1 MGALFLQEELFK
13 LGEYPSSAAKFTL
26 LRNNCEPLQ
35 LSDYLRALATHINI
49 STEIEKKA
57 ENHEVFPALL
67 KC

>member
-35 LSDYLRALATHINI
+35 LSDYLRPCDSHQNLA
-49 STEIEKKA
+49 EIEKKA
-57 ENHEVFPALL
+57 RNHEVFPALL